1 MSTPRPEAESLERG
15 HAVEPVHPV
24 DELPPVGR
32 ALAAAVQHLL
42 VMVAT
47 PIASVLLIGHSLHLD
62 DGGTRALLCATL
74 LFSGIGTIIQSMG
87 RFSLGAGLPF
97 VMLPGGAAVVLF
109 IQIAQESGPATASG
123 AVLITA
129 VAGIV
134 VVPVARRLV
143 TRLPAVVIA
152 SMIVVIGVNLVK
164 VAGGLIAPGDRP
176 ATSAVALAAITVAA
190 TLLAHRALPAGW
202 RRLSVLIGMVLGGLA
217 AAAMGQFHL
226 RPGGGIVQTL
236 RLLPFGTPHFDIL
249 AAVPLLV
256 FGLGSMAEATG
267 QTMLNAQL
275 VGREIDTAI
284 TVGRT
289 IRGDAV
295 TSLLAGLFGGP
306 SMVTSGENI
315 GLIRLTGVRSRYV
328 TALTGVLLVIV
339 AFVAPVG
346 RLVNSLPGP
355 VIGGTAAIVFAMI
368 VAAGIGMFTRVDLS
382 SDAELVTATAALA
395 AGLLPILIPSL
406 YRAFPSDARLL
417 LGSGV
422 TMAAVAGVLVHMLFA
437 VRMPDWRGGFRRY
450 GTSSIASISVA
461 GIDATSS
468 GGESG
473 NSRWNHA
480 VSEAIR

>member
-1 MSTPRPEAESLERG
+1 MSAADRSGRG
-15 HAVEPVHPV
+15 DSAEPVHPV
-24 DELPPVGR
+24 DEKPPLGR
-32 ALAAAVQHLL
+32 AFTAAIQHLL

-62 DGGTRALLCATL
+62 DGGTRALLCAVL
-74 LFSGIGTIIQSMG
+74 LFSGIGTVIQSLG

-143 TRLPAVVIA
+143 TRLPTVVIA

-164 VAGGLIAPGDRP
+164 VAGGLIAPGDHP
-176 ATSAVALAAITVAA
+176 AKSAIALAAITIAA
-190 TLLAHRALPAGW
+190 TVLAHRVLPAGW
-202 RRLSVLIGMVLGGLA
+202 RRLSVLIGMVAGGLA
-217 AAAMGQFHL
+217 AVVLGQFHL
-226 RPGGGIVQTL
+226 QPGGGLVQMP
-236 RLLPFGTPHFDIL
+236 RLFLFGTPHFDVL
-249 AAVPLLV
+249 AAVPLLI

-267 QTMLNAQL
+267 QTVLNAQL
-275 VGREIDTAI
+275 VGKEIDTAA

-328 TALTGVLLVIV
+328 TALTGGLLVVV

-368 VAAGIGMFTRVDLS
+368 VAAGIGMFARVDLG

-406 YRAFPSDARLL
+406 YRAFPADARLL

-422 TMAAVAGVLVHMLFA
+422 TMSAVIGVLVHLLFA
-437 VRMPDWRGGFRRY
+437 VRTPNGRCRR
-450 GTSSIASISVA
+450 
-461 GIDATSS
+461 
-468 GGESG
+468 
-473 NSRWNHA
+473 SRL
-480 VSEAIR
+480 